1 MGRNVQGPK
10 PGNSRDFIPECF
22 DNRKDKDP
30 VVVTIKDP
38 TEGEKRQLMILQSEL
53 GYENG
58 EMIRGLDGL
67 PQVHITVEAMHKFQQ
82 RAVTK
87 HVVSVKNYCVRGV
100 EILDGNS
107 LAEHGET
114 ELIAEVCLEITT
126 GFSLTD
132 EEKKTSEDSLALK
145 QATIPPQNGI
155 VENASQ
161 PTLQGNETVTDTQI
175 SLSYTSPN

>member
-1 MGRNVQGPK
+1 
-10 PGNSRDFIPECF
+10 
-22 DNRKDKDP
+22 
-30 VVVTIKDP
+30 
-38 TEGEKRQLMILQSEL
+38 
-53 GYENG
+53 
-58 EMIRGLDGL
+58 
-67 PQVHITVEAMHKFQQ
+67 
-82 RAVTK
+82 
-87 HVVSVKNYCVRGV
+87 
-100 EILDGNS
+100 LDGNS

-145 QATIPPQNGI
+145 QATIHPQNGI

-161 PTLQGNETVTDTQI
+161 PTLQGNGTVTDTQI